1 MPVNP
6 LRRVLLV
13 ATFVSGIFVRTA
25 RAECL
30 LPSVVTADVGVNVS
44 EIQSKVLAP
53 ASATVLDDTGAT
65 CFTINVTATVT
76 ITQVYPE
83 LVYTQTGTHLGEY
96 TVTLEAPAQAGS
108 CYNSAIN
115 ARSAGATAT
124 DSDGPRCWIE
134 RCDRSPDLCD
144 KDWKENCPIVVRTG
158 SGQWQFTGIED
169 TVFFDTDGDGDQERT
184 TWTAA
189 GSSIAFLA
197 RDLNGNG
204 RIDDARELLGDKTL
218 RRDGTTAANGFEAL
232 KELDDDGDG
241 TVCHTDAAWSSLL
254 LWEDLNHDGISDP
267 GELVPISRSDILLL
281 GTEYDYTPRLDAN
294 GNALRYRSFLR
305 ERHRTAPYYDVFFLS
320 ER

>member
-1 MPVNP
+1 MNP

-25 RAECL
+25 RAGCL

-65 CFTINVTATVT
+65 CFTIDVTATVT

-124 DSDGPRCWIE
+124 DSDGP
-134 RCDRSPDLCD
+134 
-144 KDWKENCPIVVRTG
+144 
-158 SGQWQFTGIED
+158 
-169 TVFFDTDGDGDQERT
+169 
-184 TWTAA
+184 
-189 GSSIAFLA
+189 
-197 RDLNGNG
+197 
-204 RIDDARELLGDKTL
+204 
-218 RRDGTTAANGFEAL
+218 
-232 KELDDDGDG
+232 
-241 TVCHTDAAWSSLL
+241 VCHTDAAWSSLL

-294 GNALRYRSFLR
+294 GNALRYRSYLR

>member
-1 MPVNP
+1 MNP
-6 LRRVLLV
+6 LHRVLRV
-13 ATFVSGIFVRTA
+13 AIYVSGIFAGTA
-25 RAECL
+25 GAECL
-30 LPSVVTADVGVNVS
+30 LPFVVTADVGVTVS
-44 EIQSKVLAP
+44 VIQSKVLAP
-53 ASATVLDDTGAT
+53 ASAAVLDEAGAT

-96 TVTLEAPAQAGS
+96 TATLEAPAQDGS

-124 DSDGPRCWIE
+124 DSDGPRCWID

-144 KDWKENCPIVVRTG
+144 KDWKENCPIVVQTG
-158 SGQWQFTGIED
+158 SGQWQFTGTDD
-169 TVFFDTDGDGDQERT
+169 TVLFDTDGDGDKERT

-189 GSSIAFLA
+189 GASIAFLA

-204 RIDDARELLGDKTL
+204 RIDDARELLGDQTV

-241 TVCHTDAAWSSLL
+241 AVRRTDTAWSSLL

-267 GELVPISRSDILLL
+267 IELVPISRSDILVL
-281 GTEYDYTPRLDAN
+281 GTEYDYTRRLDPN